1 MRYGQLL
8 SELRALEALA
18 LYYENLVLYK
28 ARELDEYLAQVM
40 GTMLD
45 PLTDPVQALPPA
57 PEPVQPT
64 APRPVDPPEC
74 VTLDEH
80 KKRIIANCLSK
91 HHGNVRQA
99 AKELKISR
107 NFFYRRAY
115 GINGDHCAAS

>member
-1 MRYGQLL
+1 MRYGLLL

-28 ARELDEYLAQVM
+28 ARELDEYLAKVF
-40 GTMLD
+40 GTPLN
-45 PLTDPVQALPPA
+45 PLTDPTPTAAAPA
-57 PEPVQPT
+57 PAEPVQPE

-91 HHGNVRQA
+91 YHGNVRQA
-99 AKELKISR
+99 ARELGISR
-107 NFFYRRAY
+107 NHFYRRAY
-115 GINGDHCAAS
+115 GTNGDHQ